1 MPVQPSQLSIK
12 QALENFDN
20 GEFRASNL
28 AILNALG
35 YSSGRTVES
44 SDTTPET
51 FRGHIKSHATK
62 ELNEQ
67 KAKFTDWKQA
77 NILFQLTDKEL
88 NGQGTLLDNMDITP
102 SLLKSYLFFAI
113 ELSGAHYSRTDLA
126 NIARQ
131 INRLFPMP
139 VMIIFSYSDKLSF
152 AIINRRRN
160 KREEDRDVLGKVTL
174 IYAVNYVRP
183 HRGHID
189 ILDSLS
195 LSNLRKGGTIN
206 SFDQLHDA
214 WEKIFNVELLNK
226 RFYRELSNWYFW
238 AREEVEF
245 PDDIE
250 KDLKTRNA
258 TSLIRLLARLIFCWF
273 IKEKGLIP
281 DNLFQEDNLRS
292 VLNNL
297 EPDKSTFYHAI
308 LQNLF
313 FATLNQRMNTA
324 EEIHRKFATD
334 EGYPKNSNTYGVKN
348 LYRYETL
355 FNNPQD
361 ALALFQ
367 DIPFLNG
374 GLFECL
380 DKEDKTGKVQYL
392 DGFSRNPKKRPKVPN
407 ELFFGDKQPV
417 NLSNIYGDK
426 NRRGESVRGLIH
438 ILRDYKFT
446 IVENTPIEQE
456 IALDPEL
463 LGQVFEG
470 LLASYNPETKTTAR
484 KQTGSFYTP
493 RPIVEY
499 MVDESL
505 KAYLIEATKTKIG
518 EKNAKAGLEILFTY
532 TEHEHAFNDDEVDIL
547 LEAIHSCKILDPA
560 CGSGAF
566 PMGILQKLV
575 YIIHKLDPDNAKW
588 KNLQINKA
596 GEIPDPSARD
606 AAIEAINRDFEE
618 NEDDYGRKLYLIRNC
633 LCGVDIQPIAIQISK
648 LRFFISL
655 ICDQR
660 RVSKD
665 KPKNRGIR
673 PLPNLET
680 KFIAAD
686 TLTRLGKIAQ
696 LDLFANPKVEKLEKE
711 LESIIDKHFSAN
723 NRKDRL
729 ELQKRDQEL
738 RGVMVRELERTI
750 ANQETSQKLAEYDR
764 YDPQTF
770 ANFFEPRWMFGQ
782 SVASGFDV
790 VIGNPPYVQL
800 QRDGGKLAT
809 DYRDCGYKT
818 FVGAGDVYCLF
829 YEQGTTLLKKNGY
842 LCYITSNK
850 WMQAGYGERL
860 RAYFSADTNPMQL
873 LDFAKFPVFE
883 NTTVDTNILLLK
895 KSAPQEQLQ
904 ATRFKEDFEPELG
917 IASYVEKNSV
927 KISGLT
933 KDAWFIGNAAE
944 IALKEKI
951 EQMGMPL
958 KEWDISIYRGIITGL
973 NAAFIID
980 NETKEALIAE
990 DPKSAEIIK
999 PVLRGRDI
1007 KRYQTNWAKLWL
1019 IATLPSLRLNI
1030 DNYPAIKRHLL
1041 SYGREKLEQ
1050 AGKTLPD
1057 GSKSRKKTPHAWFE
1071 LQDTCAYH
1079 AEFEKEKIVWGNL
1092 SITPQ
1097 FAFSKENVFISAPS
1111 NLITG
1116 KSIKYLAALLN
1127 SHFCYYKM
1135 RQIAYSRK
1143 QGYME
1148 YQKIFVQQIP
1158 IPPITEENRYI
1169 ALQLEELV
1177 EKILTI
1183 TKNSD
1188 CSDKVARQIK
1198 EIEAQIDQFVYKL
1211 YRLTK
1216 GEIKIVEAMK

>member
-1 MPVQPSQLSIK
+1 MPVQPPQLSIK
-12 QALENFDN
+12 EALESFDS

-35 YSSGRTVES
+35 YSSSRVLVTP
-44 SDTTPET
+44 DTEPEN

-77 NILFQLTDKEL
+77 DILFQLTDKEL
-88 NGQGTLLDNMDITP
+88 NGQGTLLDNTSITT

-113 ELSGAHYSRTDLA
+113 ELSEDHYSRTDLA

-139 VMIIFSYSDKLSF
+139 VMVIFSYSDKLSF

-160 KREEDRDVLGKVTL
+160 KREEDSDVLGKVTL
-174 IYAVNYVRP
+174 IYAVNYVKP
-183 HRGHID
+183 HRGHLD

-195 LSNLRKGGTIN
+195 ISNLLRDRPIN
-206 SFDQLHDA
+206 SFDSLHDA

-238 AREEVEF
+238 AKEEVEF

-250 KDLKTRNA
+250 EHRETRNA

-281 DNLFQEDNLRS
+281 DNLFQEDKLRS

-297 EPDKSTFYHAI
+297 EPDESTYYHAI

-313 FATLNQRMNTA
+313 FATLNQQMNTA
-324 EEIHRKFATD
+324 EEIHRKFAED

-348 LYRYETL
+348 LYRYEAL

-361 ALALFQ
+361 ALALFE

-380 DKEDKTGKVQYL
+380 DKEDKAGKVQYL
-392 DGFSRNPKKRPKVPN
+392 DGFSRNPKKQPKVPN
-407 ELFFGDKQPV
+407 ELFFGDARPV

-426 NRRGESVRGLIH
+426 NRRRESVRGLIR
-438 ILRDYKFT
+438 ILGDYKFT
-446 IVENTPIEQE
+446 IIENTPIEQE

-499 MVDESL
+499 MADESL
-505 KAYLIEATKTKIG
+505 KAYLIEATKANIG
-518 EKNAKAGLEILFTY
+518 EKDTKEGLEILFTY
-532 TEHEHAFNDDEVDIL
+532 TEREHAFNDDEVDIL

-588 KNLQINKA
+588 KNLQIDKA
-596 GEIPDPSARD
+596 NEIPDPSARD
-606 AAIEAINRDFEE
+606 VAIDAIKRDFEE

-633 LCGVDIQPIAIQISK
+633 LYGVDIQPIAIQISK

-660 RVSKD
+660 QVSND
-665 KPKNRGIR
+665 KTKNRGIR
-673 PLPNLET
+673 SLPNLET

-686 TLTRLGKIAQ
+686 TLIRLGKIAQ
-696 LDLFANPKVEKLEKE
+696 LDLFANPKVEKIEKG
-711 LESIIDKHFSAN
+711 LGSIIDKHFSAN
-723 NRKDRL
+723 SREERL
-729 ELQKRDQEL
+729 ELQKRDREL
-738 RGVMVRELERTI
+738 REEMVKELEKTI
-750 ANQETSQKLAEYDR
+750 ANQETSEKLAEYDR

-782 SVASGFDV
+782 SIASGFDV

-800 QRDGGKLAT
+800 QRGLA
-809 DYRDCGYKT
+809 DEYQDCGYKT
-818 FVGAGDVYCLF
+818 FTRAGDIYCLF
-829 YEQGTTLLKKNGY
+829 YERGATLLKKNGH

-850 WMQAGYGERL
+850 WMRAKYGNKL

-873 LDFAKFPVFE
+873 LDFAGFQVFG
-883 NTTVDTNILLLK
+883 NTAVDTNILLLQ
-895 KSAPQEQLQ
+895 KSAPQEPLQ
-904 ATRFKEDFEPELG
+904 ATRFEEGFEPDLG
-917 IASYVEKNSV
+917 IANYVKSNAGKMSLSTE
-927 KISGLT
+927 
-933 KDAWFIGNAAE
+933 DAWFIDSAVK

-951 EQMGMPL
+951 ERMGQPL
-958 KEWDISIYRGIITGL
+958 KEWDISIYRGIITGF
-973 NAAFIID
+973 NKAFIID

-1019 IATLPSLRLNI
+1019 ITTLPSLRLNI

-1050 AGKTLPD
+1050 AGKRLPD

-1079 AEFEKEKIVWGNL
+1079 AEFEKEKIVWSDI
-1092 SITPQ
+1092 SIEPS
-1097 FAFSKENVFISAPS
+1097 FSLLAKDFYVNNTTYMMNMAS
-1111 NLITG
+1111 
-1116 KSIKYLAALLN
+1116 KYILGVLN
-1127 SHFCYYKM
+1127 SKITRFYFPL
-1135 RQIAYSRK
+1135 IATGLGSETSRYFK
-1143 QGYME
+1143 Q
-1148 YQKIFVQQIP
+1148 FVEKIP
-1158 IPPITEENRYI
+1158 IPRITNENESVASSIENLTKQTVMLKR
-1169 ALQLEELV
+1169 QDFSTDTDCLE
-1177 EKILTI
+1177 
-1183 TKNSD
+1183 
-1188 CSDKVARQIK
+1188 AR
-1198 EIEAQIDQFVYKL
+1198 IDQFVYKL
-1211 YRLTK
+1211 YGLNEEEIRLL
-1216 GEIKIVEAMK
+1216 ESRD